1 MKTLIKNAMVLTMV
15 DEHIAPMNILVEDGR
30 IKALGDESYEADVV
44 IDGEDALVM
53 PGLVNAHTHIAMS
66 LLRNYADD
74 LDFWPWLTERIWPAE
89 AKLDAEKVY
98 WGSML
103 SIAEMLSKG
112 ITTFSDMYFFTEETI
127 RAVDET
133 GIRANLNRGLTSGED
148 EEAKLHNA
156 LELHQRHHLKGDG
169 RIKIDLGPH
178 APYTCDQRYLK
189 RILEAGRGMDTRIH
203 IHLSESRKEVKDSY
217 EKHGMSPIQYV
228 SSLGLFDLPTQ
239 AAHCVHIDEEDMKI
253 LKEKGVSVV
262 NNPSSN
268 LKLANGFAP
277 VSKMLKMGI
286 NVAIGTDGPSS
297 NNNQD
302 LFEEMHL
309 AALINKG
316 YEENPTVLKAFEV
329 LKMATVNGAKA
340 LGIEEAVGTLEVG
353 KKADLIMIDL
363 KAPHLNPRNNLLSS
377 LVYSVSSADVVLT
390 MVEGRVLYRK
400 GEFLTLNIDKVIK
413 NANEQ
418 ARAMTR
424 EPEDR
429 A

>member
-1 MKTLIKNAMVLTMV
+1 MKTLIENAVVLTMA
-15 DEHIAPMNILVEDGR
+15 DEKITPMNILVSDGR
-30 IKALGDESYEADVV
+30 IEALGTEAFKADVV
-44 IDGEDALVM
+44 IDGTDTLVM

-74 LDFWPWLTERIWPAE
+74 LDFWPWLTQRIWPAE
-89 AKLDAEKVY
+89 AKLDSRKVY

-112 ITTFSDMYFFTEETI
+112 ITAFSDMYFFTEETI
-127 RAVDET
+127 KAVEET

-148 EEAKLHNA
+148 EDMKLENA
-156 LELHQRHHLKGDG
+156 LELYEKHHLKGDG

-178 APYTCDQRYLK
+178 APYTCEQGLFK
-189 RILEAGRGMDTRIH
+189 KIIAAGRSRDTRIH
-203 IHLSESRKEVKDSY
+203 IHLSESRKEVRDSY

-228 SSLGLFDLPTQ
+228 DSLGLFELPTQ
-239 AAHCVHIDEEDMKI
+239 AAHCVHIDDEDMKI
-253 LKEKGVSVV
+253 LKSRDVSVV

-277 VSKMLKMGI
+277 VAKMLTMGI
-286 NVAIGTDGPSS
+286 NVALGTDGPSS

-309 AALINKG
+309 AALVNKG
-316 YEENPTVLKAFEV
+316 YEENPTVLRAYEV
-329 LKMATVNGAKA
+329 LQMATINGARA
-340 LGIEEAVGTLEVG
+340 LGIEEKVGTIEVG

-377 LVYSVSSADVVLT
+377 LVYSVSSSDVVLT
-390 MVEGRVLYRK
+390 MVEGKVLYRE
-400 GEFLTLNIDKVIK
+400 GEFLTLKR
-413 NANEQ
+413 Q
-418 ARAMTR
+418 
-424 EPEDR
+424 
-429 A
+429 